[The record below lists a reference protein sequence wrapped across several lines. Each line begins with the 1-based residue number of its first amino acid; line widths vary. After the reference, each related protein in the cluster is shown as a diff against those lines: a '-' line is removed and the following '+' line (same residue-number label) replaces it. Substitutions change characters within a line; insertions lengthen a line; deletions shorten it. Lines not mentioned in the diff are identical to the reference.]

1 MTITTYYV
9 THKLG
14 RFDADANATIHLIND
29 MAYNG
34 GENRSW
40 DATRALVNSLVDSD
54 TQARFGINIETEEC
68 ELVAED

>member
-1 MTITTYYV
+1 MTITTYYA

-14 RFDADANATIHLIND
+14 RSNADANATIHLIND
-29 MAYNG
+29 MAFSS

-40 DATRALVNSLVDSD
+40 DATRALVNELVDAD
-54 TQARFGINIETEEC
+54 TQARFGISIQAEEC

>member
-14 RFDADANATIHLIND
+14 RSHVEANAIVHLVND
-29 MAYNG
+29 LTFSSG
-34 GENRSW
+34 DNRLW
-40 DATRALVNSLVDSD
+40 DATRAHLDALADAE
-54 TQARFGINIETEEC
+54 TQKRFGITIEAEQS

>member
-14 RFDADANATIHLIND
+14 RSDGDANAAIHLIND
-29 MAYNG
+29 MAFSS

-40 DATRALVNSLVDSD
+40 DSTRALVNSLLDAD
-54 TQARFGINIETEEC
+54 TQARFGINIEMEQC
-68 ELVAED
+68 ELETED